1 MNGRLRTDA
10 NRGLF
15 APHPLLDT
23 RPGMTVCPA
32 CGRDNP
38 DGFRFCGFCGSP
50 LSSGEGHEVRKTVT
64 VLFSD
69 VTGSTSLGELL
80 DPESLRDVMT
90 RYFDLARAVVQRH
103 GGTVEKFIGDAVMA
117 VFGVPLTHEDDA
129 LRAVRAAIEFREDL
143 AALNDELER
152 GSGVRLET
160 RTGVNSG
167 EVVAGDPSSGQ
178 AFVSGDAVN
187 VAARLEQV
195 AQPGEILIGAATL
208 SLVRDAVRVEAT
220 KPLLLKGKTDP
231 VMAFRLVEVVTGAP
245 ALARRLDSPM
255 VGRDGELGQVLDAF
269 DRARE
274 ARSCELVTVVG
285 EAGVGKSRLT
295 MEVLSRL
302 ADQANVLQ
310 GRCLPYGEGITFW
323 PLAEMVKRAAGI
335 DEDDPPARALS
346 KIASLL
352 DDNEDAALV
361 QDRVGAAIGLSDA
374 TGAIEETFWA
384 TRRLLEALAADRPV
398 LAVFD
403 DIHWAEPTLLDL
415 LEYVAGFSRDH
426 PVLVL
431 CMARPEL
438 REIRPEWDR
447 AGTVITL
454 SPLDPSTSEDLIEH
468 LIGSARLSPQIRDRI
483 VEASEGN
490 PLFVEEM
497 LRTLIDDG
505 VLRRDDDSWV
515 ATDDLSH
522 LSAPGTIQ
530 ALITARLDR
539 LEEEERAVM
548 QRAAVVGQVFYW
560 GAVTE
565 LSPEEVRTAVGSN
578 LQTLQRKELIRPE
591 PSPFAG
597 QDAFRFSHLLVRDA
611 AYESMSKRNRADLH
625 ERFASWLERV
635 AGDRAAEYD
644 EIVGYHL
651 EQAHRYVIELGPT
664 GDRSRTLG
672 ERASALLAKCGR
684 AALDRSDVPAALN
697 LLSRALELCSPDAP
711 ARPRLLVD
719 LCLALELSGRYDDEA
734 ARLDEAAALV
744 QAATSDRRVSSLVAI
759 RKVAL
764 SIHSATSSFETLLGE
779 LHSMLPDLEMA
790 GEDRALGEAWEHVGL
805 LQYWLG
811 RTTEA
816 EKALERAVH
825 HARAAGDRRDEVFRL
840 GFLTNVI
847 AQGPIP
853 AEEAI
858 ARLAL
863 LLERSGASKV
873 TEGRMLWNLSL
884 LQAMSGR
891 IEEARRSW
899 RRSVELYDE
908 LGILYRQDMYIG
920 WVELIAGDP
929 TEAEGPLRDAIAV
942 LDAAGGT
949 GWVATTAAVLA
960 EVLWRQ
966 GKDEEAERYALL
978 SDRLATPDDWV
989 TQWQWRAAQAK
1000 VLADRDQLV
1009 GAEPLARAAVS
1020 VIDQTDFIMWRGDA
1034 RMSLAYVLRKA
1045 GRPGEAMT
1053 MVREALDLYER
1064 KGDVADATKARA
1076 ELEDLTT
1083 KI

>member
-1 MNGRLRTDA
+1 M
-10 NRGLF
+10 
-15 APHPLLDT
+15 
-23 RPGMTVCPA
+23 
-32 CGRDNP
+32 
-38 DGFRFCGFCGSP
+38 
-50 LSSGEGHEVRKTVT
+50 T

-69 VTGSTSLGELL
+69 VTGSTSLGERL
-80 DPESLRDVMT
+80 DPESLRNVMS
-90 RYFDLARAVVQRH
+90 RYFDLARTVVQRH

-117 VFGVPLTHEDDA
+117 VFGVPAAHEDDA
-129 LRAVRAAIEFREDL
+129 LRAVRAATEMRENL

-178 AFVSGDAVN
+178 SFVSGDTVN
-187 VAARLEQV
+187 VAARLEQA
-195 AQPGEILIGAATL
+195 AQPGEILIGAGTL

-220 KPLLLKGKTDP
+220 EPLPLKGKAEP
-231 VMAFRLVEVVTGAP
+231 VPAFRLLEVLAGAP
-245 ALARRLDSPM
+245 ALTRRLDSPM
-255 VGRDGELGQVLDAF
+255 VGRDGELRQVLEAF
-269 DRARE
+269 DRVERG
-274 ARSCELVTVVG
+274 RSCELVTIVG

-302 ADQANVLQ
+302 AGRATVLE

-323 PLAEMVKRAAGI
+323 ALAEMVRRAAGI
-335 DEDDPPARALS
+335 DEADPPAHALA
-346 KIASLL
+346 KIAGLL
-352 DDNEDAALV
+352 NGNDDAALV
-361 QDRVGAAIGLSDA
+361 RDRVGAAIGLSDA
-374 TGAIEETFWA
+374 TGAIQETFWA

-398 LAVFD
+398 VAVFD

-415 LEYVAGFSRDH
+415 LEYVAGFSREH
-426 PVLVL
+426 PILVL

-438 REIRPEWDR
+438 RETRPEWDR

-454 SPLDPSTSEDLIEH
+454 SPLDPATSEDLIQN
-468 LIGSARLSPQIRDRI
+468 LIGSARLPSQIRDRI
-483 VEASEGN
+483 VEAAEGN

-505 VLRRDDDSWV
+505 VLRRDDGAWV
-515 ATDDLSH
+515 ATADLSR

-539 LEEEERAVM
+539 LQDEERAVI
-548 QRAAVVGQVFYW
+548 QRAAVVGQVFFW

-565 LSPEEVRTAVGSN
+565 LSPEDARSAVGAN

-591 PSPFAG
+591 ASSFAG

-611 AYESMSKRNRADLH
+611 AYESMPKRNRADMH

-635 AGDRAAEYD
+635 AGDRVAEYE

-651 EQAHRYVIELGPT
+651 EQAHRYVIELGPAD
-664 GDRSRTLG
+664 DRSRTLG
-672 ERASALLAKCGR
+672 EKASSLLAKSGR
-684 AALDRSDVPAALN
+684 AALDRSDMPAALN
-697 LLSRALELCSPDAP
+697 LLSRALELVPADSP

-719 LCLALELSGRYDDEA
+719 LSLALELSGRYDDEA
-734 ARLDEAAALV
+734 VRLEEAAALAR
-744 QAATSDRRVSSLVAI
+744 AAGDRRVESLVAI
-759 RKVAL
+759 RKMAL
-764 SIHSATSSFETLLGE
+764 STRLSSTPFETLLGE
-779 LHSMLPDLEMA
+779 LRSMLPDLEEA
-790 GEDRALGEAWEHVGL
+790 GEHRALGEAWENIGL

-811 RTTEA
+811 RSTEA
-816 EKALERAVH
+816 EQALERAVH
-825 HARAAGDRRDEVFRL
+825 HAQAAGDRRGEVFRL

-853 AEEAI
+853 VEEAI
-858 ARLAL
+858 ARLPL

-899 RRSVELYDE
+899 SRSLELYRE
-908 LGILYRQDMYIG
+908 LGILFAAYMYLG
-920 WVELIAGDP
+920 WAELTAGDP
-929 TEAEGPLRDAIAV
+929 AEAEGPLREGIAV
-942 LDAAGGT
+942 LEAAGET
-949 GWVATTAAVLA
+949 GWLSTTAAVLA

-978 SDRLATPDDWV
+978 SDRLATPDDWLS
-989 TQWQWRAAQAK
+989 QWQWRAAQAK
-1000 VLADRDQLV
+1000 VLADRDQLSE
-1009 GAEPLARAAVS
+1009 AETLARAAVS
-1020 VIDQTDFIMWRGDA
+1020 VIDQTDYIKWRGDA

-1045 GRPGEAMT
+1045 GRSGEAT
-1053 MVREALDLYER
+1053 TVLREALELYER
-1064 KGDVADATKARA
+1064 KGDVADASKARA
-1076 ELEDLTT
+1076 ELEDVSTS
-1083 KI
+1083 

>member
-1 MNGRLRTDA
+1 LVMHL
-10 NRGLF
+10 
-15 APHPLLDT
+15 LLDT
-23 RPGMTVCPA
+23 RPDMANCPA

-38 DGFRFCGFCGSP
+38 EGFQFCGFCASP
-50 LSSGEGHEVRKTVT
+50 LISSEGHEVRKTVT

-80 DPESLRDVMT
+80 DPESVRNVMS
-90 RYFDLARAVVQRH
+90 RFFDLARTVVERH

-117 VFGVPLTHEDDA
+117 VFGVPSAHEDDA
-129 LRAVRAAIEFREDL
+129 LRAVRAAIELRENL
-143 AALNDELER
+143 TALNDELDR

-178 AFVSGDAVN
+178 SFVSGDTVN
-187 VAARLEQV
+187 IAARLEQA
-195 AQPGEILIGAATL
+195 AQPGEILIGAGTL

-220 KPLLLKGKTDP
+220 EPLQLKGKAEP
-231 VMAFRLVEVVTGAP
+231 VPAFRLLDVLAGVP
-245 ALARRLDSPM
+245 PLARRLDSPI
-255 VGRDGELGQVLDAF
+255 VGRDDELRQVLDAF
-269 DRARE
+269 DRVERS
-274 ARSCELVTVVG
+274 RSCELVTIVG

-302 ADQANVLQ
+302 AGQATVLE

-323 PLAEMVKRAAGI
+323 ALAEMVRRAAGI
-335 DEDDPPARALS
+335 DEADPPAHALA
-346 KIASLL
+346 KIAGLL
-352 DDNEDAALV
+352 NGNDDAALV
-361 QDRVGAAIGLSDA
+361 RDRVGAAIGLSDA
-374 TGAIEETFWA
+374 TGAIQETFWA

-398 LAVFD
+398 VAVFD

-438 REIRPEWDR
+438 RESRPEWDR

-454 SPLDPSTSEDLIEH
+454 SPLDPATSEDLIQN
-468 LIGSARLSPQIRDRI
+468 LIGSTRLPSQIRDHI
-483 VEASEGN
+483 VETAEGN

-505 VLRRDDDSWV
+505 VLRSDDGAWV
-515 ATDDLSH
+515 ATADPSG

-539 LEEEERAVM
+539 LQDEERAVI
-548 QRAAVVGQVFYW
+548 QRAAVVGQVFFW

-565 LSPEEVRTAVGSN
+565 LSPEDARPAVGTN

-591 PSPFAG
+591 ASSFAG
-597 QDAFRFSHLLVRDA
+597 EDAFRFSHLLVRDA
-611 AYESMSKRNRADLH
+611 AYESMPKRNRADLH

-635 AGDRAAEYD
+635 AGDRVAEYE

-651 EQAHRYVIELGPT
+651 EQAHRYVIELGPA

-672 ERASALLAKCGR
+672 EKASSLLAKSGR

-697 LLSRALELCSPDAP
+697 LLSRALALVSRDAP

-719 LCLALELSGRYDDEA
+719 LCLALELSGRFEDEA
-734 ARLDEAAALV
+734 VRLQEAATLAR
-744 QAATSDRRVSSLVAI
+744 AAGDRRVESLVAI
-759 RKVAL
+759 RKMAL
-764 SIHSATSSFETLLGE
+764 SIHQATSPFETLLGE
-779 LHSMLPDLEMA
+779 LRSMLPDLEEA
-790 GEDRALGEAWEHVGL
+790 GEHRAIGEVWENVGL
-805 LQYWLG
+805 LLYWLG
-811 RTTEA
+811 RSTEA
-816 EKALERAVH
+816 EQALERAVH
-825 HARAAGDRRDEVFRL
+825 HARTAKDRRGEGERL

-858 ARLAL
+858 ARLPL
-863 LLERSGASKV
+863 LLDRSGGSKV

-891 IEEARRSW
+891 IEDARRSW
-899 RRSVELYDE
+899 RRSLELYRE
-908 LGILYRQDMYIG
+908 LGILFRAHMYIG
-920 WVELIAGDP
+920 WAELTAGDP
-929 TEAEGPLRDAIAV
+929 AEAEGPLRDGMAV
-942 LDAAGGT
+942 LEAAGGK
-949 GWVATTAAVLA
+949 GWLATTAAVLA

-966 GKDEEAERYALL
+966 GKNEEAERHALL
-978 SDRLATPDDWV
+978 SDQLAAPDDWM

-1000 VLADRDQLV
+1000 VLADRDQPSE
-1009 GAEPLARAAVS
+1009 AEVLARAAVS
-1020 VIDQTDFIMWRGDA
+1020 VIDQTDYIMWRGDA

-1045 GRPGEAMT
+1045 GRAREAAT
-1053 MVREALDLYER
+1053 VLREALELFER
-1064 KGDVADATKARA
+1064 KGDVADASKARA
-1076 ELEDLTT
+1076 ELEDVSTS
-1083 KI
+1083 

>member
-1 MNGRLRTDA
+1 MAT
-10 NRGLF
+10 
-15 APHPLLDT
+15 
-23 RPGMTVCPA
+23 CPA

-38 DGFRFCGFCGSP
+38 EGFQFCGFCSSP
-50 LSSGEGHEVRKTVT
+50 LVPSEGHEVRKTVT

-80 DPESLRDVMT
+80 DPESLRNVMS
-90 RYFDLARAVVQRH
+90 RYFDLARTVVLRH

-117 VFGVPLTHEDDA
+117 VFGVPTAHEDDA
-129 LRAVRAAIEFREDL
+129 LRAVRAATEMRENL

-152 GSGVRLET
+152 GSGVRLEI

-178 AFVSGDAVN
+178 SFVSGDTVN
-187 VAARLEQV
+187 VAARLEQA
-195 AQPGEILIGAATL
+195 AQPGEILIGAGTL
-208 SLVRDAVRVEAT
+208 SLVHDAVQVEAT
-220 KPLLLKGKTDP
+220 EPLQLKGKAEP
-231 VMAFRLVEVVTGAP
+231 VPAFRLLDVLAGAP
-245 ALARRLDSPM
+245 ALARRLDSPL
-255 VGRDGELGQVLDAF
+255 VGREGELRQVLDAF
-269 DRARE
+269 DRVE
-274 ARSCELVTVVG
+274 GGRSCELVTIVG

-295 MEVLSRL
+295 MEVLSQL
-302 ADQANVLQ
+302 AGRANVLE

-323 PLAEMVKRAAGI
+323 ALGEMVRRAAGI
-335 DEDDPPARALS
+335 DEADPPAHALA
-346 KIASLL
+346 KIAGLL
-352 DDNEDAALV
+352 NGNDDAALV
-361 QDRVGAAIGLSDA
+361 RDRVGAAIGLSDA
-374 TGAIEETFWA
+374 TGAIQETFWA

-398 LAVFD
+398 VAVFD

-415 LEYVAGFSRDH
+415 LEYVAGFSREH

-438 REIRPEWDR
+438 RETRPEWDR

-454 SPLDPSTSEDLIEH
+454 SPLDPVTSEDLIQN
-468 LIGSARLSPQIRDRI
+468 LIGSARLPSRIRDRI
-483 VEASEGN
+483 VEAAEGN

-497 LRTLIDDG
+497 LRKLIDDG
-505 VLRRDDDSWV
+505 VLRRDDGAWV
-515 ATDDLSH
+515 ATADLSR

-539 LEEEERAVM
+539 LQDEERAVI

-560 GAVTE
+560 GAVAE
-565 LSPEEVRTAVGSN
+565 LSPEDARPAVGMN

-591 PSPFAG
+591 ASPFAG

-611 AYESMSKRNRADLH
+611 AYESMPKRNRADMH

-635 AGDRAAEYD
+635 AGDRVAEYE

-651 EQAHRYVIELGPT
+651 EQAHRYVIELGPA
-664 GDRSRTLG
+664 GDRSRTVG
-672 ERASALLAKCGR
+672 EKASSLLAKSGR

-697 LLSRALELCSPDAP
+697 LLSRALALVSPDAP

-719 LCLALELSGRYDDEA
+719 LCLALELSGRYEDEA
-734 ARLDEAAALV
+734 VRLEEAATLAR
-744 QAATSDRRVSSLVAI
+744 AAGDRRVESLVAI
-759 RKVAL
+759 RKMAL
-764 SIHSATSSFETLLGE
+764 SIHLATSPFETLLGE
-779 LHSMLPDLEMA
+779 LRSMLPDLEEA
-790 GEDRALGEAWEHVGL
+790 GEHRALGEVWENIGL
-805 LQYWLG
+805 LLYWLG
-811 RTTEA
+811 RSTEA
-816 EKALERAVH
+816 ERALERAVH
-825 HARAAGDRRDEVFRL
+825 HARAAGDRRGEVFRL

-858 ARLAL
+858 ARLPL
-863 LLERSGASKV
+863 LLERSGGSKV

-899 RRSVELYDE
+899 RRSLELYRE
-908 LGILYRQDMYIG
+908 LGILFRFHMYIG

-929 TEAEGPLRDAIAV
+929 AEAEGPLREGIAV
-942 LDAAGGT
+942 LEAAGGK
-949 GWVATTAAVLA
+949 GWLATTAAVLA

-966 GKDEEAERYALL
+966 GKNEEAERHALL
-978 SDRLATPDDWV
+978 SDQLAAPDDW
-989 TQWQWRAAQAK
+989 TSQWQWRAAQAK
-1000 VLADRDQLV
+1000 VLADRDQLSE
-1009 GAEPLARAAVS
+1009 AEALARAAVS
-1020 VIDQTDFIMWRGDA
+1020 VIDQTDYIMWRGDA

-1045 GRPGEAMT
+1045 GRPGEATT
-1053 MVREALDLYER
+1053 MVREALQLYER
-1064 KGDVADATKARA
+1064 KGDVADASKARA
-1076 ELEDLTT
+1076 ELEDVSTS
-1083 KI
+1083 